1 MDLGRGLGIRA
12 DLDMDLVP
20 VDPDMDL
27 VPADRDM
34 GRGKREHN
42 AASDNQ

>member
-1 MDLGRGLGIRA
+1 MDLDPARGIRE
-12 DLDMDLVP
+12 DLDTDLVP

-27 VPADRDM
+27 VPEDPDM

>member
-1 MDLGRGLGIRA
+1 MDPDPARGIRA